1 MTPQEVLEILHVAER
16 LKCNTRH
23 CDTSTGRRESVAEHS
38 WRLCLF
44 AMLLE
49 QEPEFQALDMG
60 RVLRMCLIHDLGEAF
75 TGDIPAFSKSSKDE
89 GREQALYE
97 DWIAQFPPANRAQ
110 FQALL
115 AEMLARETP
124 EAKLYKALDKLEA
137 VIQHDEAS
145 LDSWLPLEYDL
156 QRTYG
161 QEAVQFSP
169 YLRALKAEIDRW
181 TVEKIAAAP
190 PRHIV
195 VRCAT
200 RICAVNLNFYEKSL
214 QFCEKSYILGI
225 TAPVRKFEL

>member
-1 MTPQEVLEILHVAER
+1 MTPQEILEILHVAER
-16 LKCNTRH
+16 LKCSTRH

-49 QEPEFQALDMG
+49 QEPEFRSLDTD

-75 TGDIPAFSKSSKDE
+75 TGDIPAFSKSSRDE

-110 FQALL
+110 FQTLL
-115 AEMLARETP
+115 AEMLALETP

-137 VIQHDEAS
+137 VIQHNEAS

-161 QEAVQFSP
+161 QETVQFSP

-181 TVEKIAAAP
+181 TEKKIAAAP
-190 PRHIV
+190 HQAHSGEMRD
-195 VRCAT
+195 
-200 RICAVNLNFYEKSL
+200 
-214 QFCEKSYILGI
+214 
-225 TAPVRKFEL
+225 

>member
-49 QEPEFQALDMG
+49 QEPEFRSLDTD

-75 TGDIPAFSKSSKDE
+75 TGDIPAFSKSAQDE
-89 GREQALYE
+89 GREQGLYE

-115 AEMLARETP
+115 AEMTALATP
-124 EAKLYKALDKLEA
+124 KAKLYKALDKLEA
-137 VIQHDEAS
+137 VIQHNEAS

-181 TVEKIAAAP
+181 TEEKIAAAP
-190 PRHIV
+190 PQAQCSEIRD
-195 VRCAT
+195 
-200 RICAVNLNFYEKSL
+200 
-214 QFCEKSYILGI
+214 
-225 TAPVRKFEL
+225 

>member
-49 QEPEFQALDMG
+49 QEPEFRSIDTD

-75 TGDIPAFSKSSKDE
+75 TGDIPAFSKSAQDE

-115 AEMLARETP
+115 AEMTALATP

-137 VIQHDEAS
+137 VIQHNEAS

-161 QEAVQFSP
+161 QEAVEFSP

-181 TVEKIAAAP
+181 TEEKIAAAQP
-190 PRHIV
+190 QAQRSEI
-195 VRCAT
+195 RD
-200 RICAVNLNFYEKSL
+200 
-214 QFCEKSYILGI
+214 
-225 TAPVRKFEL
+225 

>member
-16 LKCNTRH
+16 LKCSTRH

-49 QEPEFQALDMG
+49 QEPEFRSLDTD

-75 TGDIPAFSKSSKDE
+75 TGDIPAFSKSAQDE

-115 AEMLARETP
+115 AEMTALATP

-137 VIQHDEAS
+137 IIQHNEAS

-181 TVEKIAAAP
+181 TEEKIAAAP
-190 PRHIV
+190 PQAQRSEI
-195 VRCAT
+195 RD
-200 RICAVNLNFYEKSL
+200 
-214 QFCEKSYILGI
+214 
-225 TAPVRKFEL
+225 

>member
-49 QEPEFQALDMG
+49 QEPEFRSLDTD

-75 TGDIPAFSKSSKDE
+75 TGDIPAFSKSAQDE
-89 GREQALYE
+89 GREQGLYE

-115 AEMLARETP
+115 AEMTALATP

-137 VIQHDEAS
+137 VIQHNEAS

-161 QEAVQFSP
+161 QEAVEFSP

-181 TVEKIAAAP
+181 TEEKIAAAP
-190 PRHIV
+190 PQAQCSEIRD
-195 VRCAT
+195 
-200 RICAVNLNFYEKSL
+200 
-214 QFCEKSYILGI
+214 
-225 TAPVRKFEL
+225 

>member
-49 QEPEFQALDMG
+49 QEPEFRSLDTD

-75 TGDIPAFSKSSKDE
+75 TGDIPAFSKSAQDE

-115 AEMLARETP
+115 AEMTALATP

-137 VIQHDEAS
+137 VIQHNEAS

-181 TVEKIAAAP
+181 TEEKIAAAP
-190 PRHIV
+190 EQAQRSEI
-195 VRCAT
+195 RD
-200 RICAVNLNFYEKSL
+200 
-214 QFCEKSYILGI
+214 
-225 TAPVRKFEL
+225 

>member
-1 MTPQEVLEILHVAER
+1 MTPQEVLDILHVAER

-49 QEPEFQALDMG
+49 QEPEFRSLDTG
-60 RVLRMCLIHDLGEAF
+60 RVLRMCLIHDLGETF
-75 TGDIPAFSKSSKDE
+75 TGDIPAFSKSAQDE

-115 AEMLARETP
+115 AEMTALATP
-124 EAKLYKALDKLEA
+124 EARLYKALDKLEA
-137 VIQHDEAS
+137 VIQHNEAS

-181 TVEKIAAAP
+181 TEEKIAAAP
-190 PRHIV
+190 PQAQRSEI
-195 VRCAT
+195 RD
-200 RICAVNLNFYEKSL
+200 
-214 QFCEKSYILGI
+214 
-225 TAPVRKFEL
+225 

>member
-16 LKCNTRH
+16 LKCSTRH

-49 QEPEFQALDMG
+49 QEPEFRSLDTD

-75 TGDIPAFSKSSKDE
+75 TGDIPAFSKSAQDE

-115 AEMLARETP
+115 AEMTALATP

-137 VIQHDEAS
+137 VIQHNEAS

-181 TVEKIAAAP
+181 TEEKIAAAP
-190 PRHIV
+190 PQAQRSEI
-195 VRCAT
+195 RD
-200 RICAVNLNFYEKSL
+200 
-214 QFCEKSYILGI
+214 
-225 TAPVRKFEL
+225 

>member
-1 MTPQEVLEILHVAER
+1 MTPQVVLEILHVAER

-49 QEPEFQALDMG
+49 QEPEFRSLDTD

-75 TGDIPAFSKSSKDE
+75 TGDIPAFSKSAQDE

-115 AEMLARETP
+115 AEMTALATP
-124 EAKLYKALDKLEA
+124 EARLYKALDKLEA
-137 VIQHDEAS
+137 VIQHNEAS

-161 QEAVQFSP
+161 QEAVEFSP

-181 TVEKIAAAP
+181 TEEKIAAAP
-190 PRHIV
+190 PQAQCSEIRD
-195 VRCAT
+195 
-200 RICAVNLNFYEKSL
+200 
-214 QFCEKSYILGI
+214 
-225 TAPVRKFEL
+225 

>member
-49 QEPEFQALDMG
+49 QEPEFRSLDTD
-60 RVLRMCLIHDLGEAF
+60 RVLRMCLIHDMGEAF
-75 TGDIPAFSKSSKDE
+75 TGDIPAFSKSAQDE
-89 GREQALYE
+89 GREQGLYE
-97 DWIAQFPPANRAQ
+97 DWIAQFPPASRAQ

-115 AEMLARETP
+115 AEMTALATP

-137 VIQHDEAS
+137 VIQHNEAS

-181 TVEKIAAAP
+181 TEEKIAAAP
-190 PRHIV
+190 PQAQCSEIRD
-195 VRCAT
+195 
-200 RICAVNLNFYEKSL
+200 
-214 QFCEKSYILGI
+214 
-225 TAPVRKFEL
+225 

>member
-49 QEPEFQALDMG
+49 QEPEFRSLDTD

-75 TGDIPAFSKSSKDE
+75 TGDIPAFSKSAQDE

-115 AEMLARETP
+115 AEMTALATP
-124 EAKLYKALDKLEA
+124 EAKLHKALDKLEA
-137 VIQHDEAS
+137 VIQHNEAS

-161 QEAVQFSP
+161 QEAVEFSP

-181 TVEKIAAAP
+181 TEEKIAAAQP
-190 PRHIV
+190 QAQRSEI
-195 VRCAT
+195 RD
-200 RICAVNLNFYEKSL
+200 
-214 QFCEKSYILGI
+214 
-225 TAPVRKFEL
+225 

>member
-1 MTPQEVLEILHVAER
+1 
-16 LKCNTRH
+16 
-23 CDTSTGRRESVAEHS
+23 
-38 WRLCLF
+38 
-44 AMLLE
+44 MLLE
-49 QEPEFQALDMG
+49 QEPEFRSLDTD

-75 TGDIPAFSKSSKDE
+75 TGDIPAFSKSAQDE

-115 AEMLARETP
+115 AEMTALATP

-137 VIQHDEAS
+137 VIQHNEAS

-161 QEAVQFSP
+161 QEAVEFSP

-181 TVEKIAAAP
+181 TEEKIAAAQP
-190 PRHIV
+190 QAQRSEI
-195 VRCAT
+195 RD
-200 RICAVNLNFYEKSL
+200 
-214 QFCEKSYILGI
+214 
-225 TAPVRKFEL
+225 

>member
-49 QEPEFQALDMG
+49 QEPEFRSLDTD

-75 TGDIPAFSKSSKDE
+75 TGDIPAFSKSAQDE
-89 GREQALYE
+89 GREQGLYE
-97 DWIAQFPPANRAQ
+97 DWIAQVPPANRAQ

-115 AEMLARETP
+115 AEMTALATP

-137 VIQHDEAS
+137 VIQHNEAS

-181 TVEKIAAAP
+181 TEEKIAAAP
-190 PRHIV
+190 PQAQRSEI
-195 VRCAT
+195 RD
-200 RICAVNLNFYEKSL
+200 
-214 QFCEKSYILGI
+214 
-225 TAPVRKFEL
+225 

>member
-49 QEPEFQALDMG
+49 QEPEFRSLDTD

-75 TGDIPAFSKSSKDE
+75 TGDIPAFSKSAQDE

-115 AEMLARETP
+115 AEMTALATP

-137 VIQHDEAS
+137 VIQHNEAS

-161 QEAVQFSP
+161 QEAVEFSP

-181 TVEKIAAAP
+181 TEEKIAAAP
-190 PRHIV
+190 
-195 VRCAT
+195 
-200 RICAVNLNFYEKSL
+200 L
-214 QFCEKSYILGI
+214 QAQRSEI
-225 TAPVRKFEL
+225 RD

>member
-49 QEPEFQALDMG
+49 QEPEFRSLDTD

-75 TGDIPAFSKSSKDE
+75 TGDIPAFSKSAQDE

-97 DWIAQFPPANRAQ
+97 DWIAQYPPANRAQ

-115 AEMLARETP
+115 AEMTALATP

-137 VIQHDEAS
+137 VIQHNEAS

-161 QEAVQFSP
+161 QEAVEFSP

-181 TVEKIAAAP
+181 TEEKIAAAQP
-190 PRHIV
+190 QAQRSEI
-195 VRCAT
+195 RD
-200 RICAVNLNFYEKSL
+200 
-214 QFCEKSYILGI
+214 
-225 TAPVRKFEL
+225 

>member
-49 QEPEFQALDMG
+49 QEPEFRSLDTG

-75 TGDIPAFSKSSKDE
+75 TGDIPAFSKSAQDE

-115 AEMLARETP
+115 AEMTALATP

-137 VIQHDEAS
+137 VIQHNEAS

-181 TVEKIAAAP
+181 TEEKIAAAP
-190 PRHIV
+190 HQAQRSE
-195 VRCAT
+195 
-200 RICAVNLNFYEKSL
+200 IC
-214 QFCEKSYILGI
+214 G
-225 TAPVRKFEL
+225 

>member
-49 QEPEFQALDMG
+49 QEPEFRSLDTG

-75 TGDIPAFSKSSKDE
+75 TGDIPAFSKSAQDE
-89 GREQALYE
+89 GREQGLYE

-115 AEMLARETP
+115 AEMTALATP

-137 VIQHDEAS
+137 VIQHNEAS

-181 TVEKIAAAP
+181 TEEKIAAAP
-190 PRHIV
+190 PQAQRSEI
-195 VRCAT
+195 RD
-200 RICAVNLNFYEKSL
+200 
-214 QFCEKSYILGI
+214 
-225 TAPVRKFEL
+225 

>member
-49 QEPEFQALDMG
+49 QEPEFRSLDTD

-75 TGDIPAFSKSSKDE
+75 TGDIPAFSKSAQDE

-115 AEMLARETP
+115 AEMTALATP

-137 VIQHDEAS
+137 VIQHNEAS

-161 QEAVQFSP
+161 QEAVEYSP

-181 TVEKIAAAP
+181 TEEKIAAAQP
-190 PRHIV
+190 QAQRSEI
-195 VRCAT
+195 RD
-200 RICAVNLNFYEKSL
+200 
-214 QFCEKSYILGI
+214 
-225 TAPVRKFEL
+225 

>member
-49 QEPEFQALDMG
+49 QEPEFRSLDTG
-60 RVLRMCLIHDLGEAF
+60 RVLRMCLIHDLGETF
-75 TGDIPAFSKSSKDE
+75 TGDIPAFSKSAQDE

-115 AEMLARETP
+115 AEMTALATP

-137 VIQHDEAS
+137 VIQHNEAS

-181 TVEKIAAAP
+181 TEEKIAAAP
-190 PRHIV
+190 HQAQRSE
-195 VRCAT
+195 
-200 RICAVNLNFYEKSL
+200 IC
-214 QFCEKSYILGI
+214 G
-225 TAPVRKFEL
+225 

>member
-49 QEPEFQALDMG
+49 QEPEFRSLDTD

-75 TGDIPAFSKSSKDE
+75 TGDIPAFSKSAQDE
-89 GREQALYE
+89 GREQGLYE

-115 AEMLARETP
+115 AEMTALATP

-137 VIQHDEAS
+137 VIQHNEAS

-181 TVEKIAAAP
+181 TEEKIAAAP
-190 PRHIV
+190 EQAQRSEI
-195 VRCAT
+195 RD
-200 RICAVNLNFYEKSL
+200 
-214 QFCEKSYILGI
+214 
-225 TAPVRKFEL
+225 